1 MAGKRL
7 SDRRIVVNYN
17 GELLQAQARKKI
29 MKYFIEEHELCQER
43 YQMAGEELHE
53 RRNGADAHNG
63 GELYWHICEDQQG

>member
-29 MKYFIEEHELCQER
+29 MKYFIEEHELSQER
-43 YQMAGEELHE
+43 YRKAGEELHE
-53 RRNGADAHNG
+53 KGIGADAHNG
-63 GELYWHICEDQQG
+63 GELCWHICEDQQG